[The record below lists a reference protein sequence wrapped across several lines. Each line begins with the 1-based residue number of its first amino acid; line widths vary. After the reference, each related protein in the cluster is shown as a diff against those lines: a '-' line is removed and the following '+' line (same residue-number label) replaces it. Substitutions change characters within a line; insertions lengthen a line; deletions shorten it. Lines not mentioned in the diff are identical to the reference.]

1 MVIDGNDFKPY
12 FEVCE
17 RLGYRSYSHVCVEGG
32 DNKYAH
38 IAASIL
44 AKVSRDEYIEELC
57 ENDPTLNEKYDLLK
71 NIYGTKKHMDG
82 IKNME

>member
-1 MVIDGNDFKPY
+1 M
-12 FEVCE
+12 
-17 RLGYRSYSHVCVEGG
+17 CVEGG

-38 IAASIL
+38 IAAASIL

-71 NIYGTKKHMDG
+71 NKGYGTKKHMDG
-82 IKNME
+82 IKEYGISRHHRKTFGICREYS